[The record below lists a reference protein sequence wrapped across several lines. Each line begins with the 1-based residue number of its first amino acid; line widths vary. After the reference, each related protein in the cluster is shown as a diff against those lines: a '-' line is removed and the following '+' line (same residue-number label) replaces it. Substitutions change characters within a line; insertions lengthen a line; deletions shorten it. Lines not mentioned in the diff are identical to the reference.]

1 MLPWKA
7 AVDTAF
13 AQSANAVEGKART
26 AAVATAPS
34 RVLERV
40 WSLGMRLRVAQD
52 PPAATTAHGTLTGSL
67 RKPQVAPTGGHE
79 TFTALCCAG

>member
-7 AVDTAF
+7 AVDTTF
-13 AQSANAVEGKART
+13 AQSANAVDGKART

-40 WSLGMRLRVAQD
+40 WSLGMSLRVAHD
-52 PPAATTAHGTLTGSL
+52 PLTATMASRNPYRILAEAAG
-67 RKPQVAPTGGHE
+67 APDRG
-79 TFTALCCAG
+79 